1 MAIRGPAASEQHAR
15 RVHLDAERGEEG
27 GLQPSPR
34 PPGAVLQAQRAGLW
48 AVLWKHSD
56 HLHAGIYVPSSYVW
70 LSIAF
75 LKMQFLGLV
84 LISFSF
90 SSSRFFSLGILSA
103 KVFLIAFKNMQL

>member
-56 HLHAGIYVPSSYVW
+56 HLHAGNQTLALSSH
-70 LSIAF
+70 LTDTFIQRDS
-75 LKMQFLGLV
+75 Q
-84 LISFSF
+84 
-90 SSSRFFSLGILSA
+90 
-103 KVFLIAFKNMQL
+103 